1 LSKLLKKKMK
11 IIKAKL
17 ANYQDRV
24 DGTVSLKLDSL
35 LEVPDSDIAEIRGMR
50 GNIAIAVITDV
61 VDVLEADISTKDIM
75 EHLPEDPFLDTR
87 ITPSQ
92 QQRRDL
98 FVIQEKILGRK
109 PTKEEQAKFYIDRM
123 ARIHEENLQEIRE
136 LDNLSFEED

>member
-1 LSKLLKKKMK
+1 MK
-11 IIKAKL
+11 ILKCVL
-17 ANYQDRV
+17 ENYNDRK

-50 GNIAIAVITDV
+50 GNIAVAVITDV
-61 VDVLEADISTKDIM
+61 VDVLEAEVNTKDIIDN
-75 EHLPEDPFLDTR
+75 LPDDPFLDKR
-87 ITPSQ
+87 ITPGQ

-98 FVIQEKILGRK
+98 FVIQKLKLGRT

>member
-1 LSKLLKKKMK
+1 MK

-50 GNIAIAVITDV
+50 GNIAVAVITDV
-61 VDVLEADISTKDIM
+61 VDVLDADISTKDIM
-75 EHLPEDPFLDTR
+75 DNLPDDPFLDTR

-98 FVIQEKILGRK
+98 FVIQEKMLGRK

-123 ARIHEENLQEIRE
+123 ARIHEENLEEIRE
-136 LDNLSFEED
+136 LEDVNYKEE

>member
-1 LSKLLKKKMK
+1 MK

-75 EHLPEDPFLDTR
+75 DNLPDDPFLDTR

-98 FVIQEKILGRK
+98 FVIQEKKLGRK

-136 LDNLSFEED
+136 LDNLSFKED

>member
-1 LSKLLKKKMK
+1 MK

-35 LEVPDSDIAEIRGMR
+35 LEVPDSDIAQIRGMR
-50 GNIAIAVITDV
+50 GNIAVAVITDV
-61 VDVLEADISTKDIM
+61 VDVLDADINTKDIM
-75 EHLPEDPFLDTR
+75 EHLPDDPFLDTR

-98 FVIQEKILGRK
+98 FVIQKLKLGRT

-123 ARIHEENLQEIRE
+123 ARIHEKNLEEIRE
-136 LDNLSFEED
+136 LENINFEEE

>member
-1 LSKLLKKKMK
+1 MK

-35 LEVPDSDIAEIRGMR
+35 LEVPDSDIAQIRGMR

-87 ITPSQ
+87 ITPSR

>member
-1 LSKLLKKKMK
+1 MKVLKCR
-11 IIKAKL
+11 L
-17 ANYQDRV
+17 ENYADRK

-50 GNIAIAVITDV
+50 GNIAVAVITDV
-61 VDVLEADISTKDIM
+61 VDVLEAEINTKDIM
-75 EHLPEDPFLDTR
+75 GNLPDDPFLDTR

-98 FVIQEKILGRK
+98 FVIQEKKLGRK

-123 ARIHEENLQEIRE
+123 SRIHEDNLQEIRE
-136 LDNLSFEED
+136 LDNLSLGED

>member
-1 LSKLLKKKMK
+1 MSKLLKKKMK